1 MISGK
6 VFNAFS
12 PEVRLQPICGVDS
25 LIAARAAPSAL
36 AKSQK
41 AITAALFVQK
51 TEEWRVF
58 DEEVTLY

>member
-1 MISGK
+1 MISGN

-36 AKSQK
+36 AKRHRH
-41 AITAALFVQK
+41 TAAVFVQK
-51 TEEWRVF
+51 NLRVG
-58 DEEVTLY
+58 